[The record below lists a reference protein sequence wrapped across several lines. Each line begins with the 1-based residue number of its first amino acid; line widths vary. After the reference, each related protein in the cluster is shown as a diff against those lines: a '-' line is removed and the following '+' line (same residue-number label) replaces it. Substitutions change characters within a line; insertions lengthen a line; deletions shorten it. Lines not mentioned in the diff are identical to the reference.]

1 MIYDYLIVGAG
12 FFGATFARMATD
24 AGKKCLVIDSRK
36 HIAGNAYSE
45 RQEGIDIHVYGP
57 HIFHTNDD
65 GIWNFVNRFAE
76 FNNFVLSPKAHTNGR
91 MYSLPFNMNTFNEL
105 WGCTTPQQAK
115 DIIEAQRFNGT
126 PSNLE
131 EQALSL
137 VGSDIYNLLIKG
149 YTQKQW
155 QKDPKDLPEFIIK
168 RLPLR
173 FTYDNN
179 YFNDKYQGVP
189 VDGYT
194 EMFKKMLDGIT
205 VHLNTD
211 YFASK
216 DYLDKQA
223 KKVVFTGKIDEYFGY
238 EFGELEYRSLEFEH
252 EWHDTDNFQGAAQIN
267 YPDPSIPWT
276 RMIEHKH
283 FTKAKSDKTI
293 VTKEIPCEY
302 NRTKVPYYPVND
314 TKNNEIYKK
323 YRDKS
328 EELDSVIFGG
338 RLADYQ
344 YMDMHQVIGSALK
357 KAKIELNQE

>member
-1 MIYDYLIVGAG
+1 MMYDYLIVGAG

-24 AGKKCLVIDSRK
+24 AGKKCLIIDSRN

-76 FNNFVLSPKAHTNGR
+76 FNNFVLSPKVHTNGR

-115 DIIEAQRFNGT
+115 DIIESQRFKGT

-137 VGSDIYNLLIKG
+137 VGTDIYNLIIKG

-155 QKDPKDLPEFIIK
+155 QKHPKDLPEFIIK

-179 YFNDKYQGVP
+179 YFNDRYQGIP
-189 VDGYT
+189 VNGYT
-194 EMFKKMLDGIT
+194 EMFKSMLEGIT

-216 DYLDKQA
+216 EYLDKQA
-223 KKVVFTGKIDEYFGY
+223 KKVVFTGKIDEYFDY
-238 EFGELEYRSLEFEH
+238 EFGELYDILL
-252 EWHDTDNFQGAAQIN
+252 QGWIL
-267 YPDPSIPWT
+267 S
-276 RMIEHKH
+276 
-283 FTKAKSDKTI
+283 F
-293 VTKEIPCEY
+293 
-302 NRTKVPYYPVND
+302 
-314 TKNNEIYKK
+314 
-323 YRDKS
+323 
-328 EELDSVIFGG
+328 
-338 RLADYQ
+338 
-344 YMDMHQVIGSALK
+344 
-357 KAKIELNQE
+357 